1 LLVAALAAVL
11 SAVLLAA
18 CGAPHLTPPPPA
30 KVDVAAPDMVA
41 MKAKSK
47 IEDCPKPETT
57 DGPLPKVTLACLGG
71 GRSVDLSTLKGPL
84 VINLWQ
90 ADCTPCRKEMPALET
105 FHREY
110 GDRVP
115 ILGIDSTDV
124 VPGVALRQAI
134 SRGVTYPLVA
144 DPGSDLQSTSLR
156 VRQGFPTFYILGAD
170 GKLTYHVGGL
180 TSVDEVKKMVEQA
193 LGITL

>member
-30 KVDVAAPDMVA
+30 KVNVAAPDMVA

-47 IEDCPKPETT
+47 IEDCPKPETR
-57 DGPLPKVTLACLGG
+57 GGVLPHLTLQCLGG

-84 VINLWQ
+84 VINLWWEG
-90 ADCTPCRKEMPALET
+90 CVPCQKEMPALAA
-105 FHREY
+105 FHKEY

-115 ILGIDSTDV
+115 LLGIDSTDV
-124 VPGVALRQAI
+124 YPGVALRKAI
-134 SRGVTYPLVA
+134 KWGVTFPLMA
-144 DPGSDLQSTSLR
+144 DPGGDLQWTNLTIHHYPSFFFLTA
-156 VRQGFPTFYILGAD
+156 G
-170 GKLTYHVGGL
+170 GKLIGPVEGGL
-180 TSVDEVKKMVEQA
+180 DTVAQVKAMVEKQ